1 MKYTGITGIVLSV
14 TLAGGV
20 LAHSG
25 ATGVVKERMDG
36 MMAMSKAIKAVTPVM
51 RGKVDYDAA
60 RVRDFAATIKEHSG
74 ETMTKLFPE
83 GSEEAPSVAKPRI
96 WEDWS
101 EFEALAVRL
110 GTLAEGLDRAADNGL
125 KAAGGAS
132 ASMMGGDTMMGG
144 QSMMGGDDMMGGGG
158 MMGGSG
164 PMTAEL
170 DPAQLAEMPADAV
183 FRMVSQT
190 CAACHTKFR
199 AEK

>member
-1 MKYTGITGIVLSV
+1 M
-14 TLAGGV
+14 
-20 LAHSG
+20 
-25 ATGVVKERMDG
+25 
-36 MMAMSKAIKAVTPVM
+36 
-51 RGKVDYDAA
+51 
-60 RVRDFAATIKEHSG
+60 
-74 ETMTKLFPE
+74 
-83 GSEEAPSVAKPRI
+83 
-96 WEDWS
+96 
-101 EFEALAVRL
+101 RL

-144 QSMMGGDDMMGGGG
+144 QSMMGGDNMMGGGG